1 MLSRNNSILEVQNS
15 RLMRRNRRN
24 EPEHVRQA
32 RRKVRSKKW
41 FFRHFSIY
49 LVISIFFFCMNM
61 LDSPHDPW
69 FLYPVISWGTL
80 IGIQY
85 LWTFGLPFTKA
96 GTREWEERELA
107 RELAKSAPG
116 YQDPQDY
123 QEEASGFDDILDAVL
138 FDEFK
143 TLTKD
148 EILDKYK
155 RASTAEERQSIL
167 RFAEMLKQQG
177 Q

>member
-1 MLSRNNSILEVQNS
+1 
-15 RLMRRNRRN
+15 MRRNRRN
-24 EPEHVRQA
+24 EPEHVRKA

-80 IGIQY
+80 VAIQY

-116 YQDPQDY
+116 YQDTK
-123 QEEASGFDDILDAVL
+123 EEAPPVQRLVSSGVNIDDHLELQEVSK
-138 FDEFK
+138 EK
-143 TLTKD
+143 V
-148 EILDKYK
+148 
-155 RASTAEERQSIL
+155 AEPIYRNDDL
-167 RFAEMLKQQG
+167 V
-177 Q
+177 

>member
-1 MLSRNNSILEVQNS
+1 
-15 RLMRRNRRN
+15 MRRNRRN

-123 QEEASGFDDILDAVL
+123 QEEAPPVQRLASSGVNIDDHLELQEVSK
-138 FDEFK
+138 EK
-143 TLTKD
+143 V
-148 EILDKYK
+148 
-155 RASTAEERQSIL
+155 AEPIYRNDDL
-167 RFAEMLKQQG
+167 V
-177 Q
+177 

>member
-1 MLSRNNSILEVQNS
+1 
-15 RLMRRNRRN
+15 MRRNRRD

-49 LVISIFFFCMNM
+49 LVISLFFFSINV
-61 LDSPHDPW
+61 LDDGLSDAW

-80 IGIQY
+80 VAIQY

-107 RELAKSAPG
+107 RELAKSG
-116 YQDPQDY
+116 VHYQKEEEPPVQRLMPNSVNIDDHLELQEVSKEKVVDPVY
-123 QEEASGFDDILDAVL
+123 RNDDLV
-138 FDEFK
+138 
-143 TLTKD
+143 
-148 EILDKYK
+148 
-155 RASTAEERQSIL
+155 
-167 RFAEMLKQQG
+167 
-177 Q
+177 

>member
-1 MLSRNNSILEVQNS
+1 MPTRKKKLPTVRMTWFNSRILEVQNS

-49 LVISIFFFCMNM
+49 LAASFFFFSMNL
-61 LDSPHDPW
+61 LDGIHDPW

-80 IGIQY
+80 VAIQY
-85 LWTFGLPFTKA
+85 LWTFGMPFTKA

-107 RELAKSAPG
+107 RELAKAG
-116 YQDPQDY
+116 VHY
-123 QEEASGFDDILDAVL
+123 EEEPLPPAQQLMSSTVNIDDHLDLKEVSKEKL
-138 FDEFK
+138 
-143 TLTKD
+143 
-148 EILDKYK
+148 
-155 RASTAEERQSIL
+155 AEPIYRNDDL
-167 RFAEMLKQQG
+167 V
-177 Q
+177 

>member
-1 MLSRNNSILEVQNS
+1 
-15 RLMRRNRRN
+15 MRRNNRN

-49 LVISIFFFCMNM
+49 LVVSLFFFSMNV
-61 LDSPHDPW
+61 LDGIHDPW

-80 IGIQY
+80 VAIQY

-107 RELAKSAPG
+107 RELAKSG
-116 YQDPQDY
+116 VHY
-123 QEEASGFDDILDAVL
+123 QEEEHPPVQRLMSDSVNIDDHLDLQEVSKEKVIDPIYRNDDL
-138 FDEFK
+138 V
-143 TLTKD
+143 
-148 EILDKYK
+148 
-155 RASTAEERQSIL
+155 
-167 RFAEMLKQQG
+167 
-177 Q
+177 